1 MQERMYSRG
10 IMPVQP
16 ETAQVAATPI
26 QEMSCQ
32 PKSLSV
38 IQSRDESYWTIP
50 TVRQGIAV
58 PER

>member
-1 MQERMYSRG
+1 
-10 IMPVQP
+10 MPVQP
-16 ETAQVAATPI
+16 ETAQIAATPI

-32 PKSLSV
+32 SRSLPV

-50 TVRQGIAV
+50 TVRQGIVV